1 MRWRTPARRSKTSRA
16 AAAKKNAHKDH
27 GDAAESVL
35 IPFRP
40 FVDARIAAH
49 ADAASGEVLFVRE
62 TTTLN
67 DDDDDDDFGD
77 RACTRLATGATTASK
92 SLRARAADSHLPG
105 AEAAGKVL
113 AATLTELDRLH
124 VNASCRVRQRAP
136 AVAAARSTDPTP
148 PRVQGRVRGARP
160 GGVTGAR
167 RGVEGGAT
175 GAAGGEGR
183 RVLRVRTVLDRI
195 DRRVEGPLP
204 ALRADA

>member
-1 MRWRTPARRSKTSRA
+1 MRRSHASLPDAVADARAALEDFRA

-62 TTTLN
+62 TTTRDEDDCN
-67 DDDDDDDFGD
+67 DAFAD
-77 RACTRLATGATTASK
+77 RARTRLAIRPTTTSK
-92 SLRARAADSHLPG
+92 SLRSRAADSNLPG

-136 AVAAARSTDPTP
+136 AVAAAR
-148 PRVQGRVRGARP
+148 
-160 GGVTGAR
+160 
-167 RGVEGGAT
+167 
-175 GAAGGEGR
+175 
-183 RVLRVRTVLDRI
+183 
-195 DRRVEGPLP
+195 
-204 ALRADA
+204 AD